1 MATDLVSELESRFFP
16 ENLLS
21 SEDWDACLYDCETM
35 EELDDSTDL
44 FRCFDNVTEF
54 GTELD
59 LDLNLNMDIGTSD
72 LPWNQING
80 GLYSDLQVKLE
91 PLSPASSRC
100 SDSSLA
106 SSCDIPLLP
115 LPHQTLNTESTLP
128 VVKTEDPPTPPCAFG
143 DVLNPPLNDVQLN
156 VVKKENGTS
165 PVKQGPAIQ
174 ATTNMKASSILCSKP
189 SIQPKPVAVT
199 TRPTAPATS
208 PAKTIILQSV
218 QTSLPVSQPQSLP
231 LKQTIPVSR
240 QSVVLAQSDLVRIPV
255 QGLIKVPAVN
265 GVSVNCKPANGICNG
280 ITVSKSTTK
289 PIVPAPTQ
297 TGANSSEIDIK
308 LLKRQQRMIKNRES
322 ACQSRKKKKEYL
334 QGLESKLRE
343 ALNENEKL
351 KRENSLLKKKLDSI
365 MSENT
370 ELKLGSG
377 NRKAV
382 CVMVFLLFVAFTFG
396 PASITEKKPDLF
408 QKQEDSTYVKRHLL
422 AFKEEPGTDTLTEET
437 TKDYTQKDKF
447 SNITMAY
454 SDVKDLVLR
463 DIDRIL
469 FPSSDCRQFNKTESL
484 RLADELRGW
493 VHRHQ
498 IERTKSN
505 EKPKRQKKFKQGMRT
520 QQRKINLSRFI
531 PVHSAEAT
539 TRLASS
545 QLQVYQSPEQ
555 SYYDF
560 MDAIDRREDTFY
572 VVSFRRDH
580 LLLPAISHNKTNRP
594 KMSLVM
600 PAMAVNESLYNTTRG
615 YEVMMQID
623 CEVMDTRIIQ
633 IKSSSVPPSL
643 RHPQDNSTGSYHPHG
658 NASRAPSARRLRPQ
672 PLPVSTP
679 SNKDPLYLTT
689 EDGGLL
695 RHSLL

>member
-1 MATDLVSELESRFFP
+1 MATELDSRFFAD
-16 ENLLS
+16 NLLS
-21 SEDWDACLYDCETM
+21 SEDWDACLYNYETM
-35 EELDDSTDL
+35 EEMDDSVDL
-44 FRCFDNVTEF
+44 FHCFDSATEF
-54 GTELD
+54 
-59 LDLNLNMDIGTSD
+59 DLNMEIGLPYS
-72 LPWNQING
+72 PWNPVNDD
-80 GLYSDLQVKLE
+80 SCTDLQVKLE

-100 SDSSLA
+100 SDSSLS
-106 SSCDIPLLP
+106 SSCDIPLIP
-115 LPHQTLNTESTLP
+115 QIHQNLNTETTLP
-128 VVKTEDPPTPPCAFG
+128 VVKTEDPPTPPCTFG
-143 DVLNPPLNDVQLN
+143 DVLNPPVNGIELN
-156 VVKKENGTS
+156 VVKTENGTS

-174 ATTNMKASSILCSKP
+174 TTTSIKANSILCSKP
-189 SIQPKPVAVT
+189 TIQPKPVVVT
-199 TRPTAPATS
+199 RLPTAPSTS

-218 QTSLPVSQPQSLP
+218 QTSLPVSKPQSLP
-231 LKQTIPVSR
+231 VKQTIPVSR
-240 QSVVLAQSDLVRIPV
+240 QSVVLSQSDLVRIPV
-255 QGLIKVPAVN
+255 QGLIKVPAAN
-265 GVSVNCKPANGICNG
+265 GTINGIAANCKRPTGVGNG
-280 ITVSKSTTK
+280 ITINKPATK
-289 PIVPAPTQ
+289 PIVPAPTH
-297 TGANSSEIDIK
+297 TGSNSSEIDIK

-343 ALNENEKL
+343 ALSENEKL

-365 MSENT
+365 VSENT

-377 NRKAV
+377 NRKAA
-382 CVMVFLLFVAFTFG
+382 CVMAFLLFIAFTFG
-396 PASITEKKPDLF
+396 PASITEKKTDLF
-408 QKQEDSTYVKRHLL
+408 QKQQEDAYVQRHLL
-422 AFKEEPGTDTLTEET
+422 AFKEEQATESAT
-437 TKDYTQKDKF
+437 QQAARDYKQQDKF

-454 SDVKDLVLR
+454 SEVKDLVLR

-498 IERTKSN
+498 IDRTKSN
-505 EKPKRQKKFKQGMRT
+505 EKPKRQKKFKQGMRS
-520 QQRKINLSRFI
+520 QQRKINLPRFI
-531 PVHSAEAT
+531 PVQSADT
-539 TRLASS
+539 DTRLTSS

-600 PAMAVNESLYNTTRG
+600 PAMPVNESLYNTTQG

-643 RHPQDNSTGSYHPHG
+643 RQPQDNRTSSFHSHSG
-658 NASRAPSARRLRPQ
+658 ASRSPSPGGLQPRPQTVTAPS
-672 PLPVSTP
+672 S
-679 SNKDPLYLTT
+679 KDSLYLSA
-689 EDGGLL
+689 EVAMW
-695 RHSLL
+695 SLG

>member
-1 MATDLVSELESRFFP
+1 MATDLVSELESRFFA

-21 SEDWDACLYDCETM
+21 NEDWDACLYDCETM
-35 EELDDSTDL
+35 EEMDDSTDL

-54 GTELD
+54 NAD

-80 GLYSDLQVKLE
+80 DIYSDLRVKLE

-115 LPHQTLNTESTLP
+115 QPHLTRNTEPTFP

-143 DVLNPPLNDVQLN
+143 DVLNPPLNGVQLN
-156 VVKKENGTS
+156 VVKTENGTS
-165 PVKQGPAIQ
+165 PVKLGPATVQ
-174 ATTNMKASSILCSKP
+174 ASTNMKANSILCSKP
-189 SIQPKPVAVT
+189 NIQPKPIVVT
-199 TRPTAPATS
+199 TLPTAPTTS

-231 LKQTIPVSR
+231 IKQATPASR
-240 QSVVLAQSDLVRIPV
+240 QSVVLSQSDLVRIPV

-265 GVSVNCKPANGICNG
+265 GVSTNCKPPNGICNG
-280 ITVSKSTTK
+280 ITINKSATK

-297 TGANSSEIDIK
+297 TGANSSEIDVK

-370 ELKLGSG
+370 ELKLGTG

-382 CVMVFLLFVAFTFG
+382 CVMAFLLFVAFTFG
-396 PASITEKKPDLF
+396 PASIMEKKPDLF
-408 QKQEDSTYVKRHLL
+408 QKQEDSTHIRRHLL
-422 AFKEEPGTDTLTEET
+422 SFKEEPGTESMTEEA
-437 TKDYTQKDKF
+437 TKDYVEKDKF

-454 SDVKDLVLR
+454 SDVKDLVLH

-505 EKPKRQKKFKQGMRT
+505 EKPKRQKKLKQGMRT

-539 TRLASS
+539 TWLASS
-545 QLQVYQSPEQ
+545 QLQVYQSPKQ

-643 RHPQDNSTGSYHPHG
+643 RHPQDNSTGSYQPHG
-658 NASRAPSARRLRPQ
+658 NASRTPSARRLRPQ
-672 PLPVSTP
+672 PLPVSAP
-679 SNKDPLYLTT
+679 SNKDPLYLMT
-689 EDGGLL
+689 EDGEV
-695 RHSLL
+695 

>member
-1 MATDLVSELESRFFP
+1 MATDFVNELESRFFP
-16 ENLLS
+16 ENLLN
-21 SEDWDACLYDCETM
+21 SEAWDACLYDCETM
-35 EELDDSTDL
+35 EEMDDPTDL
-44 FRCFDNVTEF
+44 FHCFDNITEF
-54 GTELD
+54 NAD
-59 LDLNLNMDIGTSD
+59 LDLNLNMDIETSD
-72 LPWNQING
+72 LPWSQLNG
-80 GLYSDLQVKLE
+80 DIYSDLRVKLE

-106 SSCDIPLLP
+106 SSCDIPLLSQ
-115 LPHQTLNTESTLP
+115 PHQNVNTEPTLP
-128 VVKTEDPPTPPCAFG
+128 VVKTEDPPTPPSVFG
-143 DVLNPPLNDVQLN
+143 DVLNPPLNIVQLSM
-156 VVKKENGTS
+156 VKKENETS

-174 ATTNMKASSILCSKP
+174 PATNVKANSISCNKQNIQPQPVVATTLS
-189 SIQPKPVAVT
+189 
-199 TRPTAPATS
+199 TAPATS
-208 PAKTIILQSV
+208 PAKTIMLQSV
-218 QTSLPVSQPQSLP
+218 QTSLPVSQQQSLP
-231 LKQTIPVSR
+231 LKQTVPVSR

-255 QGLIKVPAVN
+255 QGLIKVPAVT
-265 GVSVNCKPANGICNG
+265 GVASNCKPASGICNK
-280 ITVSKSTTK
+280 IAINKSTNK

-297 TGANSSEIDIK
+297 TETNTSEIDIK

-343 ALNENEKL
+343 ALSENEKL

-382 CVMVFLLFVAFTFG
+382 CVMVFLLFVTFTFG

-408 QKQEDSTYVKRHLL
+408 QKTEDSMYIKRHLL
-422 AFKEEPGTDTLTEET
+422 AFKEEPGTESETEEA
-437 TKDYTQKDKF
+437 TKDYAQREKF

-505 EKPKRQKKFKQGMRT
+505 EKPKRQKKFKQSTRT

-531 PVHSAEAT
+531 PVQSAET
-539 TRLASS
+539 STRLTSS

-600 PAMAVNESLYNTTRG
+600 PAMAVNESLHNTTRG

-643 RHPQDNSTGSYHPHG
+643 RQPQHNGTGSYHPHS

-672 PLPVSTP
+672 PLPVSASST
-679 SNKDPLYLTT
+679 KDPLYLTT
-689 EDGGLL
+689 EDGEV
-695 RHSLL
+695 

>member
-1 MATDLVSELESRFFP
+1 
-16 ENLLS
+16 
-21 SEDWDACLYDCETM
+21 M

-44 FRCFDNVTEF
+44 FHCFDNVTEF
-54 GTELD
+54 NTSLD
-59 LDLNLNMDIGTSD
+59 LDLNLNMDIDTSD
-72 LPWNQING
+72 LPWSQING
-80 GLYSDLQVKLE
+80 DIYSDLRVKLE
-91 PLSPASSRC
+91 PLSPGSSRC

-106 SSCDIPLLP
+106 SSCDIPLFP
-115 LPHQTLNTESTLP
+115 QTVNTEPTLP
-128 VVKTEDPPTPPCAFG
+128 VVKTEDPPTPPCVFG
-143 DVLNPPLNDVQLN
+143 DVLNPPPNTVQLG

-174 ATTNMKASSILCSKP
+174 TTAKANSIMCNKPNIQSKP
-189 SIQPKPVAVT
+189 VVVT
-199 TRPTAPATS
+199 TLTTAPTTS
-208 PAKTIILQSV
+208 PAKTVILQSI
-218 QTSLPVSQPQSLP
+218 QNSLPVSQQQSLP
-231 LKQTIPVSR
+231 LKQTVPASR
-240 QSVVLAQSDLVRIPV
+240 QFVVLAQSDLVRIPT
-255 QGLIKVPAVN
+255 QGIIKVPGVN
-265 GVSVNCKPANGICNG
+265 GATGNSKQANGICNK
-280 ITVSKSTTK
+280 ITINKPATK

-297 TGANSSEIDIK
+297 TETNTSEIDIK

-343 ALNENEKL
+343 ALSENEKL

-408 QKQEDSTYVKRHLL
+408 QKPEDNTYFKRHLL
-422 AFKEEPGTDTLTEET
+422 AFKEEPGTDSVTQEAS
-437 TKDYTQKDKF
+437 KDYTQRDKF

-454 SDVKDLVLR
+454 SDVKDLVLH

-505 EKPKRQKKFKQGMRT
+505 EKPKRQKKFKQGMRA
-520 QQRKINLSRFI
+520 QQRKISLSRFI
-531 PVHSAEAT
+531 SVHSAEAS
-539 TRLASS
+539 TRLTSS

-594 KMSLVM
+594 RMSLVM
-600 PAMAVNESLYNTTRG
+600 PAMAVNESLHNTTRG

-643 RHPQDNSTGSYHPHG
+643 RQPQHNGTGSYHPHS
-658 NASRAPSARRLRPQ
+658 NTSRAPSARRLRPP
-672 PLPVSTP
+672 PLPVSAP
-679 SNKDPLYLTT
+679 STKDPLYLST
-689 EDGGLL
+689 EDGEV
-695 RHSLL
+695 

>member
-1 MATDLVSELESRFFP
+1 
-16 ENLLS
+16 
-21 SEDWDACLYDCETM
+21 M
-35 EELDDSTDL
+35 EEMDDSTDL
-44 FRCFDNVTEF
+44 FRCFDNVAEF
-54 GTELD
+54 DTD
-59 LDLNLNMDIGTSD
+59 LDLNMNMEIGASD

-80 GLYSDLQVKLE
+80 DIYSDLRVKLE

-106 SSCDIPLLP
+106 SSCDISLLP
-115 LPHQTLNTESTLP
+115 QPHQTLNTETTLP
-128 VVKTEDPPTPPCAFG
+128 VVKTEDPPTPPCTFG
-143 DVLNPPLNDVQLN
+143 DVLNPPLNVVQLN

-174 ATTNMKASSILCSKP
+174 ATTNMKANSILCSKP
-189 SIQPKPVAVT
+189 TIQPKPIVMT
-199 TRPTAPATS
+199 TLPAAPSAS

-218 QTSLPVSQPQSLP
+218 QTSLPVSQQQSLP

-240 QSVVLAQSDLVRIPV
+240 QSVVLSQSDLVRIPV
-255 QGLIKVPAVN
+255 QGLIKVPAANGTIN
-265 GVSVNCKPANGICNG
+265 GVTANCKPVNGICNG
-280 ITVSKSTTK
+280 ITIGKSSTK

-297 TGANSSEIDIK
+297 TGANSSEINIK

-396 PASITEKKPDLF
+396 PASIIEKKPDLF

-422 AFKEEPGTDTLTEET
+422 AFKEELGTESVTEEAK
-437 TKDYTQKDKF
+437 KDYMQKDKF

-505 EKPKRQKKFKQGMRT
+505 EKPKRQKKVKQGMRT

-531 PVHSAEAT
+531 PVHSADTA

-600 PAMAVNESLYNTTRG
+600 PAMAVNESLYNTTRD

-643 RHPQDNSTGSYHPHG
+643 RQPQDNGTGSFHPHG
-658 NASRAPSARRLRPQ
+658 NTSRAPSTAGLRSQ
-672 PLPVSTP
+672 PLPATAP
-679 SNKDPLYLTT
+679 SNKDALYLTT
-689 EDGGLL
+689 EDGEV
-695 RHSLL
+695 

>member
-1 MATDLVSELESRFFP
+1 MGR
-16 ENLLS
+16 N
-21 SEDWDACLYDCETM
+21 ACLYDCETM
-35 EELDDSTDL
+35 EEMDDSTDL
-44 FRCFDNVTEF
+44 FRCLDNVTEF
-54 GTELD
+54 GV
-59 LDLNLNMDIGTSD
+59 DLNMEIGTAAS
-72 LPWNQING
+72 PWNLING
-80 GLYSDLQVKLE
+80 DIYSDLQVKSE

-100 SDSSLA
+100 SDSSLT
-106 SSCDIPLLP
+106 SSCDIPLVTQ
-115 LPHQTLNTESTLP
+115 PHQTLNTETALP
-128 VVKTEDPPTPPCAFG
+128 VVKTEDPPTPPCIFG
-143 DVLNPPLNDVQLN
+143 DVLNPPLNVVQLSM
-156 VVKKENGTS
+156 VKTENGTS

-174 ATTNMKASSILCSKP
+174 ATTTTKANSILCSKP
-189 SIQPKPVAVT
+189 TIQPKPVVVT
-199 TRPTAPATS
+199 TLPAAQSTS

-218 QTSLPVSQPQSLP
+218 QTGQPQSRP

-240 QSVVLAQSDLVRIPV
+240 QTVVLSQSELVRIPV

-265 GVSVNCKPANGICNG
+265 GVINRITANCKPPNGICNG
-280 ITVSKSTTK
+280 ITISKSGTK
-289 PIVPAPTQ
+289 PIVPAPAQ

-334 QGLESKLRE
+334 QGLEGKLRE
-343 ALNENEKL
+343 ALGENEKL

-365 MSENT
+365 ISENT
-370 ELKLGSG
+370 ELRLGSG

-408 QKQEDSTYVKRHLL
+408 QKQEDNTYVRRHLL
-422 AFKEEPGTDTLTEET
+422 AFKEVPGTKSMIEEA

-454 SDVKDLVLR
+454 SEVKDLVLR

-505 EKPKRQKKFKQGMRT
+505 EKPKRQKKVKQSMRA
-520 QQRKINLSRFI
+520 QQRKIHLSRFI
-531 PVHSAEAT
+531 PVHSADTA

-600 PAMAVNESLYNTTRG
+600 PAMAVNASLYNTTQG

-643 RHPQDNSTGSYHPHG
+643 RQPQDNGTSSFHPHG
-658 NASRAPSARRLRPQ
+658 NTSRAPSAGGLRPQ
-672 PLPVSTP
+672 PLPGTAP
-679 SNKDPLYLTT
+679 GGTDPLYLTT
-689 EDGGLL
+689 EDGEV
-695 RHSLL
+695 

>member
-1 MATDLVSELESRFFP
+1 MEITIVISFS
-16 ENLLS
+16 
-21 SEDWDACLYDCETM
+21 DACLYDCETM
-35 EELDDSTDL
+35 EEMDDPTDL
-44 FRCFDNVTEF
+44 FHCFDNITEF
-54 GTELD
+54 NAD
-59 LDLNLNMDIGTSD
+59 LDLNLNMDIETSD
-72 LPWNQING
+72 LPWSQLNG
-80 GLYSDLQVKLE
+80 DIYSDLRVKLE

-106 SSCDIPLLP
+106 SSCDIPLL
-115 LPHQTLNTESTLP
+115 S
-128 VVKTEDPPTPPCAFG
+128 
-143 DVLNPPLNDVQLN
+143 QLSM
-156 VVKKENGTS
+156 VKKENETS

-174 ATTNMKASSILCSKP
+174 PATNVKANSISCNKQNIQPQPVVATTLS
-189 SIQPKPVAVT
+189 
-199 TRPTAPATS
+199 TAPATS
-208 PAKTIILQSV
+208 PAKTIMLQSV
-218 QTSLPVSQPQSLP
+218 QTSLPVSQQQSLP
-231 LKQTIPVSR
+231 LKQT
-240 QSVVLAQSDLVRIPV
+240 
-255 QGLIKVPAVN
+255 VP
-265 GVSVNCKPANGICNG
+265 GTRLLPFLFFYYS
-280 ITVSKSTTK
+280 
-289 PIVPAPTQ
+289 
-297 TGANSSEIDIK
+297 IK

-343 ALNENEKL
+343 ALSENEKL

-382 CVMVFLLFVAFTFG
+382 CVMVFLLFVTFTFG

-408 QKQEDSTYVKRHLL
+408 QKTEDSMYIKRHLL
-422 AFKEEPGTDTLTEET
+422 AFKEEPGTESETEEA
-437 TKDYTQKDKF
+437 TKDYAQREKF

-505 EKPKRQKKFKQGMRT
+505 EKPKRQKKFKQSMRT

-531 PVHSAEAT
+531 PVQSAET
-539 TRLASS
+539 STRLTSS

-600 PAMAVNESLYNTTRG
+600 PAMAVNESLHNTTRG

-643 RHPQDNSTGSYHPHG
+643 RQPQHNGTGSYHPHS

-672 PLPVSTP
+672 PLPVSASST
-679 SNKDPLYLTT
+679 KDPLYLTT
-689 EDGGLL
+689 EDGEV
-695 RHSLL
+695 

>member
-21 SEDWDACLYDCETM
+21 NEDWDACLYDCETM
-35 EELDDSTDL
+35 EEMDDSTDL

-54 GTELD
+54 DTDLG

-72 LPWNQING
+72 LPWHQING
-80 GLYSDLQVKLE
+80 DIYSDLRVKLE

-106 SSCDIPLLP
+106 SSCDVPLLP
-115 LPHQTLNTESTLP
+115 QTLNTETALP
-128 VVKTEDPPTPPCAFG
+128 AVKTEDPPTPPCVFG
-143 DVLNPPLNDVQLN
+143 DVLNPPPNAVQLSG
-156 VVKKENGTS
+156 VKKENGTS
-165 PVKQGPAIQ
+165 PVKQGA
-174 ATTNMKASSILCSKP
+174 AT
-189 SIQPKPVAVT
+189 
-199 TRPTAPATS
+199 
-208 PAKTIILQSV
+208 
-218 QTSLPVSQPQSLP
+218 
-231 LKQTIPVSR
+231 SR
-240 QSVVLAQSDLVRIPV
+240 QSVVLSQSDLVRIPV
-255 QGLIKVPAVN
+255 QGLIKVPVN
-265 GVSVNCKPANGICNG
+265 GVSTNCKPPNGICNG
-280 ITVSKSTTK
+280 IPITKSATK

-297 TGANSSEIDIK
+297 TGANPSEIDIK

-343 ALNENEKL
+343 ALSENEKL
-351 KRENSLLKKKLDSI
+351 KRENSLLKKKLDGI

-396 PASITEKKPDLF
+396 PSSIMEKKPDLF
-408 QKQEDSTYVKRHLL
+408 QKQEDSTYVRRHLL
-422 AFKEEPGTDTLTEET
+422 AFKEEPGTESMTEEA
-437 TKDYTQKDKF
+437 TKDYTEKDKF
-447 SNITMAY
+447 SNVTMAY

-545 QLQVYQSPEQ
+545 QLQIYQSPEQ

-643 RHPQDNSTGSYHPHG
+643 RHPQDNSTGSFHPHG
-658 NASRAPSARRLRPQ
+658 NTSRTPSAGELRPQ
-672 PLPVSTP
+672 PLPVSAP
-679 SNKDPLYLTT
+679 SSKDALYLTG
-689 EDGGLL
+689 EV
-695 RHSLL
+695 

>member
-1 MATDLVSELESRFFP
+1 MER
-16 ENLLS
+16 LLQNMDS
-21 SEDWDACLYDCETM
+21 CDWDACLYDCETM
-35 EELDDSTDL
+35 EEMDDSTDL

-54 GTELD
+54 DTDLG

-72 LPWNQING
+72 LPWHQING
-80 GLYSDLQVKLE
+80 DIYSDLRVKLE

-106 SSCDIPLLP
+106 SSCDVPLLP
-115 LPHQTLNTESTLP
+115 QTLNTETALP
-128 VVKTEDPPTPPCAFG
+128 AVKTEDPPTPPCVFG
-143 DVLNPPLNDVQLN
+143 DVLNPPPNAVQLSG
-156 VVKKENGTS
+156 VKKENGTS
-165 PVKQGPAIQ
+165 PVKQGAAIPA
-174 ATTNMKASSILCSKP
+174 ATSLKANSILCSKP
-189 SIQPKPVAVT
+189 SIQPKPIVVT
-199 TRPTAPATS
+199 TLPTAPTTS

-218 QTSLPVSQPQSLP
+218 QTSLPVSQPQGLP
-231 LKQTIPVSR
+231 IKKTIPASR
-240 QSVVLAQSDLVRIPV
+240 QSVVLSQSDLVRIPV
-255 QGLIKVPAVN
+255 QGLIKVPVN
-265 GVSVNCKPANGICNG
+265 GVSTNCKPPNGICNG
-280 ITVSKSTTK
+280 IPITKSATK

-297 TGANSSEIDIK
+297 TGANPSEIDIK

-343 ALNENEKL
+343 ALSENEKL
-351 KRENSLLKKKLDSI
+351 KRENSLLKKKLDGI

-396 PASITEKKPDLF
+396 PSSIMEKKPDLF
-408 QKQEDSTYVKRHLL
+408 QKQEDSTYVRRHLL
-422 AFKEEPGTDTLTEET
+422 AFKEEPGTESMTEEA
-437 TKDYTQKDKF
+437 TKDYTEKDKF
-447 SNITMAY
+447 SNVTMAY

-545 QLQVYQSPEQ
+545 QLQIYQSPEQ

-643 RHPQDNSTGSYHPHG
+643 RHPQDNSTGSFHPHG
-658 NASRAPSARRLRPQ
+658 NTSRTPSAGELRPQ
-672 PLPVSTP
+672 PLPVSAP
-679 SNKDPLYLTT
+679 SSKDALYLTG
-689 EDGGLL
+689 EV
-695 RHSLL
+695 